1 MEIVICIIIV
11 IVLWYLNKW
20 DKNNEKAKKEAIEKA
35 IKDREEALRNAQYAY
50 EIVLVELQND
60 PRNPNLKQE
69 ALRLGREYS
78 NLCQDEQGNT
88 IFDEVALMNDI
99 NAACAA
105 ASAANTPSVEERI
118 NTLNRLLTNG
128 TINQVEY
135 QQRKKQILDSL

>member
-1 MEIVICIIIV
+1 MGAVICIIIV
-11 IVLWYLNKW
+11 FILWYLNKW

-78 NLCQDEQGNT
+78 NLCRDEQGNT

-105 ASAANTPSVEERI
+105 ASAVNAPSVEERI
-118 NTLNRLLTNG
+118 NTLNRLLANG